1 VALLAVVVLLGALGG
16 LAAIR
21 LSGGPPV
28 ATVTATLTET
38 RVVAGSA
45 AAPPWPAGVQ
55 AAFSIP
61 ALDVSRQSGPE
72 RSVPVASLTKTMT
85 AYIILTDHPLAL
97 NDQGPSLTMT
107 AADVSDWGNAV
118 DTDQSNVEVA
128 LGEVLT
134 ERQLLEGLLIHSANN
149 FADTLAAWDAGSV
162 AAFVVKM
169 NATAQR
175 LGMTDSHFVDPSG
188 YSAQSQSTPADL
200 LKVIRLD
207 MGFPVFAQTVTMS
220 SVTLPVAGTVSSA
233 TPLVGLPGI
242 VGVKS
247 GFTMAAGGCDVL
259 ALLDRVDG
267 QLVVVLAAVTGEQQG
282 AEPVVVA
289 GLAALALAKFVGGEI
304 VGVPLVREGAVV
316 AHATLDGTSI
326 PAVAVATEVLL
337 GWPGQVVRAHFTP
350 AKPPAAGAR
359 AGRLVGRATFRTASE
374 QATVAIRTRRALPRP
389 TLLQRLL

>member
-1 VALLAVVVLLGALGG
+1 
-16 LAAIR
+16 
-21 LSGGPPV
+21 V
-28 ATVTATLTET
+28 ATVTAALSET
-38 RVVAGSA
+38 KVLPASA
-45 AAPPWPAGVQ
+45 PAPPWPAGVQ

-61 ALDVSRQSGPE
+61 ALGVSSQSGPE
-72 RSVPVASLTKTMT
+72 HSVPVASLTKTMT
-85 AYIILTDHPLAL
+85 AYIVLTDHPLAV

-107 AADVSDWGNAV
+107 AADVADWDNAV

-128 LGEVLT
+128 LGEVLS

-149 FADTLAAWDAGSV
+149 FADTLAEWDAGSV

-169 NATAQR
+169 NATARR

-188 YSAQSQSTPADL
+188 FNAQSQSTPADL

-207 MGFPVFAQTVTMS
+207 MGFPAFEQTVAMS
-220 SVTLPVAGTVSSA
+220 SVTLPVAGTVQSA

-267 QLVVVLAAVTGEQQG
+267 QLVVVLAAVTGEQEGQT
-282 AEPVVVA
+282 PVVVA
-289 GLAALALAKFVGGEI
+289 GQAALALAKFVGGEV
-304 VGVPLVREGAVV
+304 VGVPLVHEGSVV
-316 AHATLDGTSI
+316 ARATVAGSSI
-326 PAVAVATEVLL
+326 PAAAVANEVLL
-337 GWPGQVVRAHFTP
+337 AWPGQVIRAHFTP
-350 AKPPAAGAR
+350 ARPPAAGAP
-359 AGRLVGRATFRTASE
+359 AGRLVGRATFRLASE
-374 QATVAIRTRRALPRP
+374 QATVGIRTLRSLPMP